1 MEEQK
6 NKAKEVKMEG
16 VGGKQQKLTYDQLK
30 EVADKLWNENKY
42 LRQQLQQAT
51 DFASTV
57 KRLDYLFK
65 VVELASQ
72 YASKIEYPCFA
83 RDFVE
88 ECISEIQDA
97 MVLPE
102 ENEKPQEN

>member
-6 NKAKEVKMEG
+6 NKAKEVKMGSVE
-16 VGGKQQKLTYDQLK
+16 GKQQKLTYDQLK
-30 EVADKLWNENKY
+30 EVADKLWNENRY

-51 DFASTV
+51 DFAGTV

-72 YASKIEYPCFA
+72 YTSKIEYPCFT
-83 RDFVE
+83 REFVE
-88 ECISEIQDA
+88 SCLAEIEEA
-97 MVLPE
+97 LTVPE
-102 ENEKPQEN
+102 ETEKAEEN